1 MTCKKNITHQL
12 KYKMKSVKTI
22 NPFKSVIQI
31 SYDFVKAHGGE
42 IKVATKENEGSEFII
57 NLPT

>member
-1 MTCKKNITHQL
+1 
-12 KYKMKSVKTI
+12 
-22 NPFKSVIQI
+22 VIQI
-31 SYDFVKAHGGE
+31 SYDIVKAHGGE

>member
-1 MTCKKNITHQL
+1 
-12 KYKMKSVKTI
+12 MKSVKTI